1 MTVSSNDLPSSSAC
15 GEKVIQALGREPS
28 RTKIPAGEVEG
39 VFGHL
44 WETTGLR
51 LLCGRARLLEDS
63 DYQLM
68 IDVAARAPD

>member
-15 GEKVIQALGREPS
+15 GEKVIQAHGWEPTS
-28 RTKIPAGEVEG
+28 TKIPAAEVEG

-44 WETTGLR
+44 LDTGCSLQK
-51 LLCGRARLLEDS
+51 AQLLEAS
-63 DYQLM
+63 NYQLM

>member
-1 MTVSSNDLPSSSAC
+1 MTVSSNDSPSSSAR
-15 GEKVIQALGREPS
+15 GEKVIQALGWEPS

-44 WETTGLR
+44 WETAGLR
-51 LLCGRARLLEDS
+51 LLCGRARLLEAS

-68 IDVAARAPD
+68 IDVPARAPD